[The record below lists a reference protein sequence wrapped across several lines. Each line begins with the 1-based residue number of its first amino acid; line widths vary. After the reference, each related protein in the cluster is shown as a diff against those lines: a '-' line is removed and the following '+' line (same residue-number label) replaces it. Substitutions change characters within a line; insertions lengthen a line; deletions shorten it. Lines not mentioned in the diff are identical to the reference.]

1 MAPGIRA
8 ALGRTPKTP
17 DMLPK
22 EYARTAWMRGLAYE
36 AELGT
41 NPFKF
46 GVVGSTDAHTGLATA
61 DEDNFFWQG
70 CSGRADG

>member
-1 MAPGIRA
+1 
-8 ALGRTPKTP
+8 
-17 DMLPK
+17 MLPK